1 MEEEAPELPASEL
14 KTVFENKGLL
24 RKTSSSLS
32 NCSER
37 SSSSS
42 TTPSEPSSPAEAF
55 RDIKLRKSCGEILLS
70 RYLKV
75 LSLVAVLPQPILH
88 YVCLDL
94 YGFDF
99 TFWEHG
105 TGSA

>member
-75 LSLVAVLPQPILH
+75 LSLVAVLPQPTLH

-94 YGFDF
+94 
-99 TFWEHG
+99 
-105 TGSA
+105 